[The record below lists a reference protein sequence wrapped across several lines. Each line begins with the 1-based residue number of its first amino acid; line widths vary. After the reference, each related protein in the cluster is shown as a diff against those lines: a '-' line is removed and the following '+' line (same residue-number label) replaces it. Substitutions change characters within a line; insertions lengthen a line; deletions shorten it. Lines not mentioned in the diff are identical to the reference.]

1 MVTTLF
7 ILGIIKTLTKLSQGL
22 RRFSL
27 EWLTTPLEVRYEVRA
42 VHHINLNFLWYNF
55 YMKQIDSITPK
66 QLCEMAQ
73 KMYGSFVKGVVDIR
87 KKLLVLDAEMH
98 ADEEQYL
105 LEMGSKQEDLWGI
118 NLYPEKF
125 GSNEFIEFDS
135 MINIRPSQKNLSRG
149 VEDET
154 IRNQIIGLIKEK
166 VKP

>member
-1 MVTTLF
+1 
-7 ILGIIKTLTKLSQGL
+7 
-22 RRFSL
+22 
-27 EWLTTPLEVRYEVRA
+27 
-42 VHHINLNFLWYNF
+42 
-55 YMKQIDSITPK
+55 MKQIDSITPK
-66 QLCEMAQ
+66 QLREMAQ

-105 LEMGSKQEDLWGI
+105 LEMGSKQEHLWGI

-154 IRNQIIGLIKEK
+154 IRDQIIGLIKEK